1 MSDTQDSSKIVPDD
15 LGNSKTKSRQ
25 VSPSNS
31 WCFTLNNW
39 TKEEYSSILNELET
53 SDKYF
58 YCIGK
63 ETGEKEL
70 TPHLQGYI
78 SLKDKTKKFRMT
90 KFENMCIR
98 NDKKCM
104 RCSRARGTR
113 MQNLVYCSKE
123 ECYITNIEP
132 EKPVKIYEDW
142 SKYPWALNLI
152 NIIEDEPEDRK
163 IYWYWG
169 KQGGGKTAFI
179 KYSIIRHGA
188 VLINGSASNMKNG
201 IIEYEKKNGVLPT
214 LIMNNMGFDKDMSRV
229 SYTGYEEVKD
239 MCFYSGKYEGGMVCG
254 NEPHLIIFANSP
266 PETENEKFCV
276 VNID

>member
-1 MSDTQDSSKIVPDD
+1 MCDIDSSKIVPDD
-15 LGNSKTKSRQ
+15 LGKSSTKSRQ

-39 TKEEYSSILNELET
+39 KEDEYSSIISELEM
-53 SDKYF
+53 SGKFF
-58 YCIGK
+58 YVVGK
-63 ETGEKEL
+63 EVGEQG

-78 SLKDKTKKFRMT
+78 ALKDKDKKFRMT
-90 KFENMCIR
+90 IFEKMCIR
-98 NDKKCM
+98 DNLKCLRCFRAKGDKIH
-104 RCSRARGTR
+104 
-113 MQNLVYCSKE
+113 NLDYCSKDGDFVS
-123 ECYITNIEP
+123 NIVKP
-132 EKPVKIYEDW
+132 KPVKIYDDW
-142 SKYPWALNLI
+142 SNYPWALKLLD
-152 NIIEDEPEDRK
+152 IIEGEPEDRK

-179 KYSIIRHGA
+179 KYCIIRHSA

-214 LIMNNMGFDKDMSRV
+214 LIMNNMGYDKDMSKI
-229 SYTGYEEVKD
+229 SYTGYEEIKD
-239 MCFYSGKYEGGMVCG
+239 MCFYSGKYEGGMICG

-266 PETENEKFCV
+266 PETENVKFCV

>member
-1 MSDTQDSSKIVPDD
+1 MSDTDSSNIVPDD

-39 TKEEYSSILNELET
+39 KKEEYSSIIKELEM
-53 SDKYF
+53 SGKYF
-58 YCIGK
+58 YVIGK
-63 ETGEKEL
+63 EVGDKEL

-78 SLKDKTKKFRMT
+78 ALKDKSKKFRMT
-90 KFENMCIR
+90 IFENMCIR
-98 NDKKCM
+98 DGLKCM
-104 RCSRARGTR
+104 RCSRAKGTAQ
-113 MQNLVYCSKE
+113 QNLDYCSKE
-123 ECYITNIEP
+123 ECFCSNIIP
-132 EKPVKIYEDW
+132 PKPVKIFEDW
-142 SKYPWALNLI
+142 SNYPWALDLI
-152 NIIEDEPEDRK
+152 KVIECDPEDRK

-179 KYSIIRHGA
+179 KYCIMKHNA

-201 IIEYEKKNGVLPT
+201 IIEYEKKNGFLPT
-214 LIMNNMGFDKDMSRV
+214 LIMNNMDFDKDMSRV
-229 SYTGYEEVKD
+229 SYTGYEEIKD

-254 NEPHLIIFANSP
+254 NEPHLIIFANAP
-266 PETENEKFCV
+266 PETENVKFCV